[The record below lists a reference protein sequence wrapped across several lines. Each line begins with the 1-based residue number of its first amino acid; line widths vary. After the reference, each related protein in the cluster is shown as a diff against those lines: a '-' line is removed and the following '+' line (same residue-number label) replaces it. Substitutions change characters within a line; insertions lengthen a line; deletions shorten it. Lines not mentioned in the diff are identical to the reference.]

1 METHAIRR
9 VDIAVYSPDRKLQ
22 LVVEIKNK
30 LGASTEWVTRMRHN
44 LLTHSF
50 IPHVPYFLLVL
61 PDFFHLWRDT
71 TPMNSLAKPDYE
83 IEAAKILAP
92 YLKPTR
98 SLNNLRSCLEIP
110 GVLRARAKAR
120 RTRRAKPAILLN
132 MGGFAQRRPPC
143 LQPRE
148 SHQGFSDSFYSWL
161 EDIVRTD
168 LQQNSVDPNLQ
179 WLFDSGLYEAIAH
192 GSVAIEDT
200 V

>member
-1 METHAIRR
+1 MEVHTVETHTIRR

-30 LGASTEWVTRMRHN
+30 LGASAEWVTRMRHN

-61 PDFFHLWRDT
+61 PDFFYLWTDT
-71 TPMNSLAKPDYE
+71 TPMNSLAKPDYK
-83 IEAAKILAP
+83 IEAAKMLAP

-98 SLNNLRSCLEIP
+98 SLNNLSGYGLE
-110 GVLRARAKAR
+110 
-120 RTRRAKPAILLN
+120 LLTI
-132 MGGFAQRRPPC
+132 
-143 LQPRE
+143 
-148 SHQGFSDSFYSWL
+148 SWL
-161 EDIVRTD
+161 EDMVRTD
-168 LQQNSVDPNLQ
+168 LQQDSVDPNLQ
-179 WLFDSGLYEAIAH
+179 WLLDSGLYEAIAH

>member
-1 METHAIRR
+1 METHTIRR

-30 LGASTEWVTRMRHN
+30 LGASAEWVTRMRHN

-61 PDFFHLWRDT
+61 PDFFYLWTDT
-71 TPMNSLAKPDYE
+71 TSMNSLAKPDYK

-92 YLKPTR
+92 YLKSTR
-98 SLNNLRSCLEIP
+98 SLNNLSGYGLE
-110 GVLRARAKAR
+110 
-120 RTRRAKPAILLN
+120 LLTI
-132 MGGFAQRRPPC
+132 
-143 LQPRE
+143 
-148 SHQGFSDSFYSWL
+148 SWL
-161 EDIVRTD
+161 EDTVRTD
-168 LQQNSVDPNLQ
+168 LQRDLVDPNLQ
-179 WLFDSGLYEAIAH
+179 WLSDSGLYEAIAY

>member
-1 METHAIRR
+1 METHTIRR

-30 LGASTEWVTRMRHN
+30 LGASAEWVTRMRHN

-61 PDFFHLWRDT
+61 PDFFYLWTDT
-71 TPMNSLAKPDYE
+71 TSMNSLAKPDYK

-98 SLNNLRSCLEIP
+98 SLNNLSGYGLE
-110 GVLRARAKAR
+110 
-120 RTRRAKPAILLN
+120 LLTI
-132 MGGFAQRRPPC
+132 
-143 LQPRE
+143 
-148 SHQGFSDSFYSWL
+148 SWL
-161 EDIVRTD
+161 EDMVRTD
-168 LQQNSVDPNLQ
+168 LQQDSVDPNLQ
-179 WLFDSGLYEAIAH
+179 WLFDSGLYEAIAY
-192 GSVAIEDT
+192 GSVVIEDT